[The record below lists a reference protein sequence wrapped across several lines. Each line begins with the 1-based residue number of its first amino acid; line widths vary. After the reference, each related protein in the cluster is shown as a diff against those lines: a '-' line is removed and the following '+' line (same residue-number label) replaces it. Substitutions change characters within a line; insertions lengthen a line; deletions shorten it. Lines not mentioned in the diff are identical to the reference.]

1 MAIDYGAMQA
11 LTQIFQGTSQARR
24 ARRQEVAQLQNEM
37 YQMEQRELQNANLV
51 ASEQAT
57 IEKSRQDY
65 LKTVHNI
72 PHMRDYV
79 NNFFDEKS
87 SEFKGILKEYNG
99 RYSSAMSSGKVLDF
113 RDSIMADLQRTDKYQ
128 KAVRSA
134 AALANFDAYEVG
146 KDSKGVSTKGLLSER
161 DRERRAAYLRGE
173 LDEFSL
179 TGLRSEY
186 NAVDAADHYQGTK
199 PNFDEIFSQQ
209 YQAVVHNYMTE
220 TGDRDWSALQ
230 RWADTDYDGNT
241 QEALKAWA
249 KTDMG
254 IAGAYDPNM
263 KGTKE
268 MPVFEQEARIR
279 GILKTEPYENKYY
292 AMDGMDQ
299 IISQPAMQQMG
310 VSLKGIE
317 KKGDVQLYSKG
328 VFTDFPESVLQE
340 IIKQRGAINGITS
353 NGDGSYQLA
362 NIKNCF
368 DANGAYVDGAE
379 AIDKH
384 TNMNFAGMYVAT
396 KAIFEIEGPNG
407 EMIKKEQLIGDVR
420 DKDLRKSLEAQWGV
434 KYENVKMIPTFV
446 ATFEHD
452 NTLGAGFE
460 DMRWWNKQVHMQI
473 NPKSGMLERIMD
485 NTGVEESLQ
494 ESQKSEQIIN
504 KMQKSKQEEIQT
516 HLDSRRDQQMK
527 PANEIYNTQQ
537 TSSGEAVTMTFMD
550 DYITSYADVNSS
562 DKAKKNHSILMSMA
576 SLSAIDN
583 NDGDYPGQ
591 VKAYYSAF
599 DGLLNGSSDNAIK
612 FQKAVEGGNRKTIFE
627 LVNSMFK
634 NVSFD
639 SEKAESLTQTWSNYR
654 K

>member
-24 ARRQEVAQLQNEM
+24 ARRQEVAQMQNEM

-57 IEKSRQDY
+57 IEKSRQQY
-65 LKTVHNI
+65 LQTVHNI

-113 RDSIMADLQRTDKYQ
+113 RDSILSDLQKTDKYQ

-134 AALANFDAYEVG
+134 SALANFDAYEVG
-146 KDSKGVSTKGLLSER
+146 KNGQGVSTKGLLSER
-161 DRERRAAYLRGE
+161 DRDRRAAYLRGE

-179 TGLRSEY
+179 TGLRTEY
-186 NAVDAADHYQGTK
+186 DAVKAADHYEGTA
-199 PNFDEIFSQQ
+199 PNFDEIYSQQ

-230 RWADTDYDGNT
+230 NYADKYYDGNA
-241 QEALKAWA
+241 QAALKAWA

-254 IAGAYDPNM
+254 IAGAYDQNM

-268 MPVFEQEARIR
+268 LPVIEQEARMR
-279 GILKTEPYENKYY
+279 NILDTTYDNKYK
-292 AMDGMDQ
+292 AIDGMDF
-299 IISQPAMQQMG
+299 IIGQPAMQQMG
-310 VSLKGIE
+310 VSLTGIE

-384 TNMNFAGMYVAT
+384 TNMNYAGMYVAT
-396 KAIFEIEGPNG
+396 KAVFEIEGPNG
-407 EMIKKEQLIGDVR
+407 QMIKKEQLVGDTR
-420 DKDLRKSLEAQWGV
+420 DKDLRKSLEKQWGV
-434 KYENVKMIPTFV
+434 KYENIKMVPTFV
-446 ATFEHD
+446 ATFEND
-452 NTLGAGFE
+452 NWAKTW
-460 DMRWWNKQVHMQI
+460 DKQVHMQI

-494 ESQKSEQIIN
+494 KSQKSEQIVN
-504 KMQKSKQEEIQT
+504 KVQKSKQEEIQN

-527 PANEIYNTQQ
+527 PANDLYNKQQ
-537 TSSGEAVTMTFMD
+537 TNKGEAVTMTFMD
-550 DYITSYADVNSS
+550 DYITAYADVNSS
-562 DKAKKNHSILMSMA
+562 DKAKKNHSLLMSMA
-576 SLSAIDN
+576 SLGAEN
-583 NDGDYPGQ
+583 NNGGDYPKQ
-591 VKAYYSAF
+591 VLTYYTAF
-599 DGLLNGSSDNAIK
+599 DSLLTGNNASAIK
-612 FQKAVEGGNRKTIFE
+612 FQKAVEGGDRKTIFE
-627 LVNSMFK
+627 LVNSMF
-634 NVSFD
+634 NNINFD
-639 SEKAESLTQTWSNYR
+639 PDKAESLAQTWSNYR